1 MLNDQLLEKVMKHA
15 SFEYMKGKFDNER
28 RLFEAK
34 FIKTIKN
41 KTVAARRREIF
52 MAESEL
58 KTIRKGE
65 INDWKSFM
73 TSEQNRRMYHRFMA
87 ACEEC
92 DELKNYWSKWN
103 VF

>member
-1 MLNDQLLEKVMKHA
+1 LDDQLLEKVMKQA

-34 FIKTIKN
+34 FIGSIEDEI
-41 KTVAARRREIF
+41 VAARRHEIF

-73 TSEQNRRMYHRFMA
+73 TSEQSDRMYRRFKA
-87 ACEEC
+87 ACEGC
-92 DELKNYWSKWN
+92 DELENYWTKWN